1 MTIFEGRWLNQSQKN
16 IMINCVGDSCWKFGG
31 NQSELIHNT
40 LDTKHTCR
48 GIRSLSPPAHLYTE
62 LSLLTRPP
70 AASTSQSVQA
80 TCTDISGLSPKPV
93 DVERVGLSA
102 SALLGCALSSCSAAV
117 VSNESPTLQID

>member
-1 MTIFEGRWLNQSQKN
+1 MQEKKKMVEVDRLMTDVTPLDG
-16 IMINCVGDSCWKFGG
+16 
-31 NQSELIHNT
+31 HT

-93 DVERVGLSA
+93 DVEHVGLSA
-102 SALLGCALSSCSAAV
+102 PPALLGCALSSCSAAV